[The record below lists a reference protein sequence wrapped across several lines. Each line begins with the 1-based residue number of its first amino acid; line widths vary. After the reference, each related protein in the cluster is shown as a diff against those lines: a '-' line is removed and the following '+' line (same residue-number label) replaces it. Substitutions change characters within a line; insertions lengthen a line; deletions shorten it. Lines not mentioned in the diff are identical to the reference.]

1 MTERPSRGGQRR
13 HPLLPI
19 SELFERAIAAVLLV
33 LLLLATLM
41 LAVQA
46 AWTFAREL
54 IQDPQS
60 VVDARGTTQLFGAV
74 LTVLIGMGLFATVK
88 TLSSKRGHHVQAV
101 FLIAMIAAARRVIL
115 LDVKRPEGFVLLLG
129 AAAIVLALSVGL
141 HFVRLALG
149 RPRDEARHP
158 S

>member
-1 MTERPSRGGQRR
+1 MTERPSRAGQRR
-13 HPLLPI
+13 HPLLRI

-33 LLLLATLM
+33 LLALSTLM

-46 AWTFAREL
+46 AWTFVQQL
-54 IQDPQS
+54 IEHPQS
-60 VVDARGTTQLFGAV
+60 VVEARGATQLFGAV
-74 LTVLIGMGLFATVK
+74 LAALIGVGLFATVK
-88 TLSSKRGHHVQAV
+88 TLLSKRGYHVEAV
-101 FLIAMIAAARRVIL
+101 FLLAMIAAARRVIL